1 MRILVV
7 DDHGAVRKGVKQI
20 MLDEFTGAEVEE
32 ATDADA
38 AIEKIKKDN
47 WNLIITDHTMPGKS
61 GLEVAQFVKKNY
73 PQTPLLMLSIHPEE
87 QYAIRALKAGA
98 AGYLSKDASNEEL
111 IKAVHQLLLGRKYIS
126 PGVVEKLTEWL
137 NPDNSSKPPHELLTD
152 REFEIF
158 KQIANGQAISEIAQ
172 SLSLSVSTVS
182 TTRTNILSKMN
193 LRTNADIIR
202 YAIEQN
208 L

>member
-38 AIEKIKKDN
+38 AIEKIKKSN